1 MGSILKFANCLSIGE
16 CLRFHESCVRIDC
29 RSECARDRNNLVCLV
44 ILAARTCLNKKTV
57 AHSFLRAATTLAL
70 LAAWWDKIFIAGRA
84 ALLLCAT
91 RASTNQINTNSNL
104 LHIFFFSPSRLF
116 DAHLAYALQLFHQR
130 MLLVAYQLS
139 TMLMSMLLLLLVLV
153 LLLLRRLRRLLLPR
167 GRAQVGC

>member
-70 LAAWWDKIFIAGRA
+70 LAAWWDKIFFIAGRA
-84 ALLLCAT
+84 ALLLCTT
-91 RASTNQINTNSNL
+91 RALTNQINPNSNL
-104 LHIFFFSPSRLF
+104 LHILFSHLHACLAPTLRMRFTRVVVILS
-116 DAHLAYALQLFHQR
+116 AHAG
-130 MLLVAYQLS
+130 
-139 TMLMSMLLLLLVLV
+139 LLLTSC
-153 LLLLRRLRRLLLPR
+153 RR
-167 GRAQVGC
+167 C